1 MGPPQNDCKLSLHL
15 TAWSPQVSPVLR
27 DFLERM
33 LVRDPQE
40 RATAQELLDHPFLLQ
55 TGLPE
60 CLVPLIQLYRKPTS
74 TC

>member
-1 MGPPQNDCKLSLHL
+1 M
-15 TAWSPQVSPVLR
+15 LR
-27 DFLERM
+27 DFLDRM